1 MDEQNRPDPPEAGA
15 ETDATA
21 DGGESRRAF
30 LARTA
35 VVGGSAA
42 MLSSC
47 KTAQRGAKED
57 AVTPIIGRC
66 GYRCDLCAARSDDR
80 ELRQKMVD
88 GWRKY
93 WGHERYTADNVRC
106 DGCLADGRL
115 ADTNCGVR
123 PCVIEKGIPNC
134 AYCDECPCDK
144 LRRLVSSPHMNFARF
159 GEVPEEDYNLCMRQF
174 DNIPELMRIRKELRG
189 K

>member
-1 MDEQNRPDPPEAGA
+1 MDEQNKPDSAGA
-15 ETDATA
+15 AA
-21 DGGESRRAF
+21 GESRRRF
-30 LARTA
+30 LARSA
-35 VVGGSAA
+35 IVGSAA
-42 MLSSC
+42 AALSSC
-47 KTAQRGAKED
+47 KTTQTESKED
-57 AVTPIIGRC
+57 AAMPIIGRC

-106 DGCLADGRL
+106 DGCLVDGRL

-134 AYCDECPCDK
+134 AHCDECPCDK
-144 LRRLVSSPHMNFARF
+144 LKRLLSSPHMNFARF

-174 DNIPELMRIRKELRG
+174 DSIPELMRIRKELKG
-189 K
+189 G